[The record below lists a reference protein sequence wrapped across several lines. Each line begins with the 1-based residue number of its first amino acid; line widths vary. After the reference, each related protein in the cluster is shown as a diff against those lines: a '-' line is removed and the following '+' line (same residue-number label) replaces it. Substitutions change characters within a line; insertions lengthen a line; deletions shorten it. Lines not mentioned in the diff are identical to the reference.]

1 MRRLSKEWPIS
12 MAVVPVARFRVATSP
27 RAWDDETQNRQ
38 SRNLTIPNGE
48 TGGPGAQLRPG
59 GFLHRGDFTDAGAN
73 EWVCNVEIEDKREL

>member
-12 MAVVPVARFRVATSP
+12 MAVVPVARSP
-27 RAWDDETQNRQ
+27 RAWDGETQNRQ
-38 SRNLTIPNGE
+38 SRDLTIPNGE
-48 TGGPGAQLRPG
+48 TGGPSTQLRPG